1 MRYSQRQELD
11 TSLVVCKLIFVDALL
26 SLVSTFLLLFLA
38 VTKLAG
44 GLLTLVLA
52 LCSLLLWVCTVWQQ
66 IIEECLLLNRTV
78 QQAVRESRRGIC

>member
-26 SLVSTFLLLFLA
+26 SLVSVFLLLFLA
-38 VTKLAG
+38 GTKLVS

-66 IIEECLLLNRTV
+66 IIEECFLLNRTM